1 MIIRSWHPHK
11 VSEWLGYDD
20 VTRKKLG
27 PGHDLGQNALMQPR
41 TYFAYCAD
49 GLQSVGEHHT
59 RPVYAPWEWDI
70 YAPRV
75 HPQAVQSH
83 ACSAS
88 AVDLKLASLY
98 IGYDGLCR
106 QKSEAPSRCGT

>member
-1 MIIRSWHPHK
+1 M
-11 VSEWLGYDD
+11 
-20 VTRKKLG
+20 
-27 PGHDLGQNALMQPR
+27 
-41 TYFAYCAD
+41 
-49 GLQSVGEHHT
+49 
-59 RPVYAPWEWDI
+59 YAPWEWDI

-83 ACSAS
+83 AGSAS